1 MATLLARGR
10 DALARGDHAAALDA
24 FRKAQA
30 ASPTDPDALV
40 GLGQVLL
47 AMGQVDVA
55 MRCFDKAHSLAPA
68 RWDIARQLVHL
79 LTEHNRASDAQDRL
93 ARVLEAAPDCVEAL
107 YASLT
112 ALPMV
117 YSSEA
122 ELGLWRR
129 LYRQALSRFE
139 AAEATFTGD
148 LRRRLVRAFGES
160 GNFLISYQ
168 AGGPGELLDARDPG
182 RDARDREEQARF
194 AAIVARTTAAVFEP
208 FVDRRPKDR
217 PRPRV
222 GFLSSNFRQHTVC
235 RLFRDFVTARTPG
248 LADVYV
254 YQLGASPEAA
264 LADPFTAELAA
275 AADQFRALPF
285 DFQAVLNAVRGD
297 ALDVLVFA
305 DVGMLG
311 MALVLVAARLAPH
324 QGVLWGH
331 PVTTGL
337 ASVDTFIT
345 SEHMEPA
352 DNSTHYVETLL
363 RLPGIGIHYRRPALP
378 PPMERSRLGVPT
390 DVPVYLCVQS
400 LFKYLPRHDALLARI
415 AAAVPTARFV
425 FLGHPRAAVTAAF
438 SKRLG
443 AEFARHGVALA
454 ARAVFLPR
462 LSHADYLAVNLAADV
477 FLDTP
482 EWSGGNTTLE
492 AIACGLPV
500 VTLPGT
506 FMRGR
511 HSAAILQQLGL
522 SELVA
527 TSEDDYVAIA
537 TALGLDPL
545 RRSRVRALVDLHAES
560 RLFGQRAA
568 VHDFETWAL
577 SKKF

>member
-1 MATLLARGR
+1 MAHGR
-10 DALARGDHAAALDA
+10 DALARGDHGAALDA

-30 ASPTDPDALV
+30 ADPTDPDALL

-55 MRCFDKAHSLAPA
+55 LRCLDKAHSLAPA
-68 RWDIARQLVHL
+68 RWDIARQLVHV
-79 LTEHNRASDAQDRL
+79 LTEHNRAADAQERL
-93 ARVLEAAPDCVEAL
+93 ARVLDAAPDCVEAL

-117 YSSEA
+117 YQSEA

-129 LYRQALSRFE
+129 FYRDALSRLE
-139 AAEATFTGD
+139 AAEATFTDD
-148 LRRRLVRAFGES
+148 LRRRLIRAFGES

-168 AGGPGELLDARDPG
+168 AGGPEELLDAEDPG
-182 RDARDREEQARF
+182 RGTRDREEQTRF
-194 AAIVARTTAAVFEP
+194 AAIVTRTASTVFEP
-208 FVDRRPKDR
+208 FEDRRPESR

-235 RLFRDFVTARTPG
+235 RLFRGFVTERTPG
-248 LADVYV
+248 CADVYV
-254 YQLGASPEAA
+254 YQLGSSPVT
-264 LADPFTAELAA
+264 DPFTAELAA
-275 AADQFRALPF
+275 AADQFRPLPF
-285 DFQAVLNAVRGD
+285 DFQAVLDAVRGD
-297 ALDVLVFA
+297 ALDLLVFA
-305 DVGMLG
+305 DIGMLG
-311 MALVLVAARLAPH
+311 MAQVLAAARLAPH

-337 ASVDTFIT
+337 ASMDTFIT
-345 SEHMEPA
+345 SDAMEPE
-352 DNSTHYVETLL
+352 DNSTHYVESLL

-378 PPMERSRLGVPT
+378 KPMDRSRLGVPG
-390 DVPVYLCVQS
+390 DAPLYLCVQS
-400 LFKYLPRHDALLARI
+400 LFKYLPRYDALLARI
-415 AAAVPTARFV
+415 AAAVPTARFA

-443 AEFARHGVALA
+443 AEFARHGVVFD

-462 LSHADYLAVNLAADV
+462 LSHSDYLAVNLAADV

-511 HSAAILQQLGL
+511 HSAAILEQLGAG
-522 SELVA
+522 ENVA
-527 TSEDDYVAIA
+527 SSEDDYVAIA
-537 TALGLDPL
+537 SMLGLDPS
-545 RRSRVRALVDLHAES
+545 RRSRARAHVEVHADSTVFEQRTAVQSFES
-560 RLFGQRAA
+560 W
-568 VHDFETWAL
+568 VI
-577 SKKF
+577 SKKSSPT